1 MANAIRCTCQRCS
14 VRGMMGAVI
23 LITIGVLFLI
33 DKMSWNL
40 SFGRLW
46 PAILIVIGIVKVA
59 EALSSTEGHQGS

>member
-1 MANAIRCTCQRCS
+1 MARVRCGCPRCS

-33 DKMSWNL
+33 DKINWNL

-59 EALSSTEGHQGS
+59 EAMASTEGHQSS